1 VSDFF
6 ACIRELVAAGDR
18 VYSAHAIGKLVK
30 SGIVIKPLVDTI
42 GQAVV
47 VEEYPDYHA
56 GPCVLLLQYEGS
68 GAPVHVLWGTP
79 KGQDRPAVL
88 ITAYR
93 PEASRWDASFTRR
106 IPRDDLDVR

>member
-1 VSDFF
+1 VSHIY
-6 ACIRELVAAGDR
+6 ARIRELVAAGDR
-18 VYSAHAIGKLVK
+18 EYSAHAIGKLVK
-30 SGIVIKPLVDTI
+30 NGIVIKPLVDTI

-68 GAPVHVLWGTP
+68 GAPVHVLWGIP
-79 KGQDRPAVL
+79 MGCDRPAVL

-93 PEASRWDASFTRR
+93 PDDSRWDSS
-106 IPRDDLDVR
+106 